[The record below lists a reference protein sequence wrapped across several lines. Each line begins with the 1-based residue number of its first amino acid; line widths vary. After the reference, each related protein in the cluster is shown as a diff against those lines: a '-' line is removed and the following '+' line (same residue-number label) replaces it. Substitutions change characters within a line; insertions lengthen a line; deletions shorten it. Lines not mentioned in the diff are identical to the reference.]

1 LKSVARSDK
10 LHLSKLYPLQ
20 SALPMPKISPS
31 LPFHDLRK
39 AKKMRRF
46 IATKCRGQ
54 IRAFFH
60 FVVLLAVCHGCS
72 MPVNIIDTYSW
83 LKNRGV
89 AKVYVLPLEQTH
101 RIARTVVQWAAYS
114 APRRLSDSTGRVVYL
129 SEFDSHHSPAFLGQD
144 WYTPGMG
151 QTQVAAWLEDVGV
164 SDSIRVT
171 FAASGVFVRQTAGEI
186 LHSYFAEAQ
195 SILARGDS
203 LPVQRPRQLQV
214 IE

>member
-1 LKSVARSDK
+1 
-10 LHLSKLYPLQ
+10 
-20 SALPMPKISPS
+20 
-31 LPFHDLRK
+31 
-39 AKKMRRF
+39 
-46 IATKCRGQ
+46 
-54 IRAFFH
+54 
-60 FVVLLAVCHGCS
+60 

-129 SEFDSHHSPAFLGQD
+129 SEFSSHYSFFTQD
-144 WYTPGMG
+144 LYTVGMD
-151 QTQVAAWLEDVGV
+151 QTQVAAWLERIGV